1 MVGEKKCRVFIVDDH
16 ELMRTGL
23 KTVLNNQSSIKVA
36 GEAGSY
42 EGLMKGLRSGKVDI
56 VILDITLPDRNG
68 LDALKNVRTLFPNVH
83 VLMLSMHPE
92 ERFAVRALKA
102 GAAGYLN
109 KQMAATEL
117 VKAIL
122 RIGKG
127 GKYVSPEVAEQLAS
141 EIGRKSTTR
150 PHKQLTDREFEILRL
165 VAIGK
170 TSSKI
175 AKELSLSVNTITTYR
190 IRILRKMKMRNNAD
204 LVRYAL
210 EHDLID

>member
-1 MVGEKKCRVFIVDDH
+1 MVHEKKCRVFIVDDH

-23 KTVLNNQSSIKVA
+23 KTVLNDQASIKVA

-56 VILDITLPDRNG
+56 VILDITLPDRDG
-68 LDALKNVRTLFPNVH
+68 LDALKNIRTLFPNVH

-92 ERFAVRALKA
+92 ERFAVRALRA

-117 VKAIL
+117 VKALEKISE
-122 RIGKG
+122 G
-127 GKYVSPEVAEQLAS
+127 GKYISPELAEQLAC
-141 EIGRKSTTR
+141 EIGRKTEPLHES
-150 PHKQLTDREFEILRL
+150 LTDREFEIFRL
-165 VAIGK
+165 VSMGK

-204 LVRYAL
+204 VVRYAL